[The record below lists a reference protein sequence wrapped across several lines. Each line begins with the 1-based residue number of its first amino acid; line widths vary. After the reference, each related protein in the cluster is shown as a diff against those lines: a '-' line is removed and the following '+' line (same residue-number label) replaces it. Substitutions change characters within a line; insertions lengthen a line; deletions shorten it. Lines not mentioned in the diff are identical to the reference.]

1 MDRLANGIV
10 TLHHTMEKLRPHT
23 AAFRAVV
30 HVDLHSIDLALLLG
44 AEPLP
49 PRRQRIDDA
58 IARLGGTAE
67 GHIQLSR
74 VFVDDPTRDIFFLA
88 PQVMIARFVI
98 AAGLPPARERANI
111 YRGFTVHAQAFDLL
125 RVLSRV
131 VFFLY
136 CQRWHR
142 FP

>member
-1 MDRLANGIV
+1 
-10 TLHHTMEKLRPHT
+10 MEKLRPHT

-30 HVDLHSIDLALLLG
+30 QFDLYSINLALLLG
-44 AEPLP
+44 TEPLP
-49 PRRQRIDDA
+49 PRRQRLDDE

-67 GHIQLSR
+67 GHLQWRR

-88 PQVMIARFVI
+88 PQVMIPGFVS
-98 AAGLPPARERANI
+98 AAGLPPTRERAHI
-111 YRGFTVHAQAFDLL
+111 DRGFTVHAQAFDRL

-131 VFFLY
+131 VFFFY

-142 FP
+142 VP

>member
-1 MDRLANGIV
+1 
-10 TLHHTMEKLRPHT
+10 MEKLRPHT

-30 HVDLHSIDLALLLG
+30 QFDLHSINLALLLG

-49 PRRQRIDDA
+49 PRRQRIDNQ

-67 GHIQLSR
+67 GHIQLRR
-74 VFVDDPTRDIFFLA
+74 VFIDDSTRDIFFLA
-88 PQVMIARFVI
+88 PQVMITRFVI
-98 AAGLPPARERANI
+98 AAGLPPTRERANVD
-111 YRGFTVHAQAFDLL
+111 RGFTVHAQAFDLL

-136 CQRWHR
+136 CQRSSHSPYKKPKSLISR
-142 FP
+142 GA

>member
-1 MDRLANGIV
+1 MVSDQ
-10 TLHHTMEKLRPHT
+10 LHQAMEKLRPHT
-23 AAFRAVV
+23 AAFRAVIQF
-30 HVDLHSIDLALLLG
+30 DLYSINLALLPG
-44 AEPLP
+44 TEPLP
-49 PRRQRIDDA
+49 PRRQRIDDE
-58 IARLGGTAE
+58 IARLEGTAE
-67 GHIQLSR
+67 GHVELSR

-88 PQVMIARFVI
+88 PEVMITGFVI
-98 AAGLPPARERANI
+98 ATGLPPTRERANI
-111 YRGFTVHAQAFDLL
+111 DRGFTVHAQAFDLL